1 METLPFAIFFF
12 IFLFYT
18 RSKQPTLPRSWY
30 KEEKAQRIATVEIL
44 TVVEKRIKDLKTALN
59 EVDRERK
66 SVEAALAGAEK

>member
-1 METLPFAIFFF
+1 M
-12 IFLFYT
+12 
-18 RSKQPTLPRSWY
+18 PRSWY
-30 KEEKAQRIATVEIL
+30 KEEKAHRIATVEIL